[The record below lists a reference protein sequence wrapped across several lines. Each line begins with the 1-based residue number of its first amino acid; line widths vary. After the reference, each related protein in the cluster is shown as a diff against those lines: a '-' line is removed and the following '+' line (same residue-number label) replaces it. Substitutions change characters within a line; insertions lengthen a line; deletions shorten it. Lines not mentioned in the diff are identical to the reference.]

1 MAKLIR
7 KRFVDVAAETTYGE
21 DPGTG
26 RVALLPNND
35 MALTVEG
42 NTVTRDVVRDTLS
55 PRGHVVVDRQQGLTL
70 PLEFRG
76 AGLDAVGDLQIPE
89 TDALLK
95 ASGMQ
100 REPGA
105 RIVVTGVTGTFER
118 GEVVINTTPATP
130 ETVGT
135 VADWDAA
142 NNLLYIRGVQNMPAA
157 ADALEGEDSE
167 AVASVDAVGDAW
179 VYRPVSS
186 TPDSQDSVYVRF
198 DLDGNLH
205 QIAGAR
211 GTFTINLTRAEIP
224 QINFTLT
231 GKYQE
236 PTDGGPISGTFLDLV
251 PAPALG
257 AQLIIGGLDMS
268 LVAVNSLQVDMANSV
283 EPRQDL
289 QAADGFRAFM
299 VTERDPTGSIDP
311 EVTALADFNPYQDW
325 SAGNMVALAGGIGTA
340 AGSRVRVVMPTTQ
353 YTQLPYDSRNGI
365 ATYDLGFRAT
375 GEDDEL
381 MLVYS

>member
-76 AGLDAVGDLQIPE
+76 AGLDTVGDLQVPE

-205 QIAGAR
+205 EIPGAR

-340 AGSRVRVVMPTTQ
+340 PGSRVRVVLPNTQ